1 MKAILNI
8 LCTAA
13 CIISLSACKSGSE
26 EGSPFRDSME
36 AFQTPGIWHEGR
48 QVLTFSKINHQYW
61 CSPSE
66 RIIRICDNDGVKHT
80 DLKLDAMPAE
90 GKKVNG
96 SLDGNMGVSVPE
108 IKDLYILKQ
117 DKRYVWLWSD
127 ESSTGLIIP
136 KYGLY

>member
-1 MKAILNI
+1 M
-8 LCTAA
+8 
-13 CIISLSACKSGSE
+13 
-26 EGSPFRDSME
+26 SMLLQE
-36 AFQTPGIWHEGR
+36 
-48 QVLTFSKINHQYW
+48 
-61 CSPSE
+61 
-66 RIIRICDNDGVKHT
+66 HT

-108 IKDLYILKQ
+108 IKGLYILKQ